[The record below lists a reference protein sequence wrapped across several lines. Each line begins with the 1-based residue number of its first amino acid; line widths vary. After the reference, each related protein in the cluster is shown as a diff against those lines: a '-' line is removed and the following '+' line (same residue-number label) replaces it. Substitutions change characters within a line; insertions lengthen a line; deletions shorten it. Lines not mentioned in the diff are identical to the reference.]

1 MTEIDHVRWLSKP
14 TMHSPVIISAFTGW
28 NDAADAASTAVR
40 TLIEAW
46 NAIPL
51 AEIDPEGFTDFASI
65 RPIVRLKDG
74 VTRTIVWP
82 TVTMW
87 HASTPGSDVIL
98 VLGPEPS
105 LRWRLFSEQILSV
118 ASHFNASMMISLGA
132 LLADVP
138 HNKPIQLIGTASDS
152 TMIERFDLQR
162 SQYEGPTGI
171 LGVLLDACN
180 DASLPSASLWAA
192 VPAYAS
198 QVPSPKAAAALITRA
213 GEIIGTPAP
222 VGLLQDAIETYERR
236 VNQIVDEDEDL
247 AAYVQRLDSS
257 GEGDY
262 EEEDE
267 DEDEDDGQMSFDF
280 DEDNAEVSATSLVDE
295 VEQFLRDQEK
305 P

>member
-1 MTEIDHVRWLSKP
+1 MTEIDHVHWLSKP
-14 TMHSPVIISAFTGW
+14 TMRNPVMISAFTGW

-46 NAIPL
+46 SATPL
-51 AEIDPEGFTDFASI
+51 AEINPEDFTDFAST
-65 RPIVRLKDG
+65 RPVVRLKDG

-105 LRWRLFSEQILSV
+105 LRWRLFTEQILSV

-152 TMIERFDLQR
+152 NMIERFDLQR

-180 DASLPSASLWAA
+180 EASLPSASLWAA

-198 QVPSPKAAAALITRA
+198 QIPSPKAAAALISRA

-222 VGLLQDAIETYERR
+222 VGLLQQAIETYERR

-247 AAYVQRLDSS
+247 AAYVERLDSS

-262 EEEDE
+262 ED

-280 DEDNAEVSATSLVDE
+280 DEDNAEVSAASLADE

>member
-1 MTEIDHVRWLSKP
+1 MTEIDHVHWLSKP
-14 TMHSPVIISAFTGW
+14 TMRNPVMISAFTGW

-46 NAIPL
+46 SATPL
-51 AEIDPEGFTDFASI
+51 AEINPEDFTDFAST
-65 RPIVRLKDG
+65 RPVVRLKDG

-105 LRWRLFSEQILSV
+105 LRWRLFTEQILSV
-118 ASHFNASMMISLGA
+118 ASHFDASMMISLGA

-152 TMIERFDLQR
+152 NMIERFDLQR

-180 DASLPSASLWAA
+180 EASLPSASLWAA

-198 QVPSPKAAAALITRA
+198 QIPSPKAAAALISRA
-213 GEIIGTPAP
+213 GDIIGTPAP
-222 VGLLQDAIETYERR
+222 IGLLQQAIEAYERR

-247 AAYVQRLDSS
+247 AAYVERLDSS

-262 EEEDE
+262 ED

-280 DEDNAEVSATSLVDE
+280 DEDNAEVSAASLADE

>member
-1 MTEIDHVRWLSKP
+1 MTEIDHVHWLSKP
-14 TMHSPVIISAFTGW
+14 TMRNPVMISAFTGW

-46 NAIPL
+46 SATPL
-51 AEIDPEGFTDFASI
+51 AEINPEDFTDFAST
-65 RPIVRLKDG
+65 RPVVRLKDG

-105 LRWRLFSEQILSV
+105 LRWRLFTEQILSV
-118 ASHFNASMMISLGA
+118 ASHFDASMMISLGA

-152 TMIERFDLQR
+152 NMIERFDLQR

-180 DASLPSASLWAA
+180 EASLPSASLWAA

-198 QVPSPKAAAALITRA
+198 QIPSPKAAAALISRA

-222 VGLLQDAIETYERR
+222 VGLLQQAIETYERR

-247 AAYVQRLDSS
+247 AAYVERLDSS

-262 EEEDE
+262 EDE
-267 DEDEDDGQMSFDF
+267 EDEDDGQMSFDF
-280 DEDNAEVSATSLVDE
+280 DEDNAEVSAASLADE

>member
-1 MTEIDHVRWLSKP
+1 MTEIDHVHWLSKP
-14 TMHSPVIISAFTGW
+14 TMRNPVMISAFTGW

-46 NAIPL
+46 SATPL
-51 AEIDPEGFTDFASI
+51 AEINPEDFTDFAST

-105 LRWRLFSEQILSV
+105 LRWRLFTEQILSV

-152 TMIERFDLQR
+152 NMIERFDLQR

-180 DASLPSASLWAA
+180 EASLPSASLWAA

-198 QVPSPKAAAALITRA
+198 QIPSPKAAAALISRT

-222 VGLLQDAIETYERR
+222 VGLLQQAIETYERR

-247 AAYVQRLDSS
+247 AAYVERLDSS

-262 EEEDE
+262 ED

-280 DEDNAEVSATSLVDE
+280 DEDNAEVSAASLADE

>member
-1 MTEIDHVRWLSKP
+1 MTEIDHVHWLSKP
-14 TMHSPVIISAFTGW
+14 TMRNPVMISAFTGW

-46 NAIPL
+46 SATPL
-51 AEIDPEGFTDFASI
+51 AEINPEDFTDFAST
-65 RPIVRLKDG
+65 RPVVRLKDG

-105 LRWRLFSEQILSV
+105 LRWRLFTEQILSV
-118 ASHFNASMMISLGA
+118 ASHFDASMMISLGA

-152 TMIERFDLQR
+152 NMIERFDLQR

-180 DASLPSASLWAA
+180 EASLPSASLWAA

-198 QVPSPKAAAALITRA
+198 QIPSPKAAAALISRA

-222 VGLLQDAIETYERR
+222 IGLLQQAIEAYERR

-247 AAYVQRLDSS
+247 AAYVERLDSS

-262 EEEDE
+262 EDDE

-280 DEDNAEVSATSLVDE
+280 DEDNAEVSAASLADE

>member
-1 MTEIDHVRWLSKP
+1 MRN
-14 TMHSPVIISAFTGW
+14 PVMISAFTGW

-46 NAIPL
+46 SATPL
-51 AEIDPEGFTDFASI
+51 AEINPEDFTDFAST
-65 RPIVRLKDG
+65 RPVVRLKDG

-105 LRWRLFSEQILSV
+105 LRWRLFTEQILSV

-152 TMIERFDLQR
+152 NMIERFDLQR

-180 DASLPSASLWAA
+180 EASLPSASLWAA

-198 QVPSPKAAAALITRA
+198 QIPSPKAAAALISRA

-222 VGLLQDAIETYERR
+222 VGLLQQAIETYERR

-247 AAYVQRLDSS
+247 AAYVERLDSS

-262 EEEDE
+262 ED

-280 DEDNAEVSATSLVDE
+280 DEDNAEVSAASLADE

>member
-1 MTEIDHVRWLSKP
+1 MRN
-14 TMHSPVIISAFTGW
+14 PVMISAFTGW

-46 NAIPL
+46 SATPL
-51 AEIDPEGFTDFASI
+51 AEINPEDFTDFAST
-65 RPIVRLKDG
+65 RPVVRLKDG

-105 LRWRLFSEQILSV
+105 LRWRLFTEQILSV
-118 ASHFNASMMISLGA
+118 ASHFDASMMISLGA

-152 TMIERFDLQR
+152 NMIERFDLQR

-180 DASLPSASLWAA
+180 EASLPSASLWAA

-198 QVPSPKAAAALITRA
+198 QIPSPKAAAALISRA

-222 VGLLQDAIETYERR
+222 IGLLQQAIETYERR

-247 AAYVQRLDSS
+247 AAYVERLDSS

-262 EEEDE
+262 ED

-280 DEDNAEVSATSLVDE
+280 DEDNAEVSAASLADE

>member
-1 MTEIDHVRWLSKP
+1 MTEIDHVHWLSKP
-14 TMHSPVIISAFTGW
+14 TMRNPVMISAFTGW

-46 NAIPL
+46 SATPL
-51 AEIDPEGFTDFASI
+51 AEINPEDFTDFAST
-65 RPIVRLKDG
+65 RPVVRLKDG

-105 LRWRLFSEQILSV
+105 LRWRLFTEQILSV

-152 TMIERFDLQR
+152 NMIERFDLQR

-180 DASLPSASLWAA
+180 EASLPSASLWAA

-198 QVPSPKAAAALITRA
+198 QIPSPKAAAALISRT

-222 VGLLQDAIETYERR
+222 VGLLQQAIETYERR

-247 AAYVQRLDSS
+247 AAYVERLDSS
-257 GEGDY
+257 GGGDY
-262 EEEDE
+262 ED

-280 DEDNAEVSATSLVDE
+280 DEDNAEVSAASLADE

>member
-14 TMHSPVIISAFTGW
+14 TMRNPVMISAFTGW

-46 NAIPL
+46 SATPL
-51 AEIDPEGFTDFASI
+51 AEINPEDFTDFAST
-65 RPIVRLKDG
+65 RPVVRLKDG

-105 LRWRLFSEQILSV
+105 LRWRLFTEQILSV
-118 ASHFNASMMISLGA
+118 ASHFNASIMISLGA

-152 TMIERFDLQR
+152 NMIERFDLQR

-180 DASLPSASLWAA
+180 EASLPSASLWAA

-198 QVPSPKAAAALITRA
+198 QIPSPKAAAALISRT

-222 VGLLQDAIETYERR
+222 VGLLQQAIETYERR

-247 AAYVQRLDSS
+247 AAYVERLDSS

-262 EEEDE
+262 ED

-280 DEDNAEVSATSLVDE
+280 DEDNAEVSAASLADE

>member
-1 MTEIDHVRWLSKP
+1 MTEIDHVHWLSKP
-14 TMHSPVIISAFTGW
+14 TMRNPVMISAFTGW

-46 NAIPL
+46 SATPL
-51 AEIDPEGFTDFASI
+51 AEINPEDFTDFAST

-105 LRWRLFSEQILSV
+105 LRWRLFTEQILSV

-152 TMIERFDLQR
+152 NMIERFDLQR

-180 DASLPSASLWAA
+180 EASLPSASLWAA

-198 QVPSPKAAAALITRA
+198 QIPSPKAAAALISRA

-222 VGLLQDAIETYERR
+222 VGLLQQAIETYERR

-247 AAYVQRLDSS
+247 AAYVERLDSS

-262 EEEDE
+262 EDE
-267 DEDEDDGQMSFDF
+267 EDEDDGQMSFDF
-280 DEDNAEVSATSLVDE
+280 EEDNAEVSAASLADE

>member
-1 MTEIDHVRWLSKP
+1 MTEIDHVHWLSKP
-14 TMHSPVIISAFTGW
+14 TMRNPVMISAFTGW

-46 NAIPL
+46 SATPL
-51 AEIDPEGFTDFASI
+51 AEINPEDFTDFAST
-65 RPIVRLKDG
+65 RPVVRLKDG

-105 LRWRLFSEQILSV
+105 LRWRLFTEQILSV
-118 ASHFNASMMISLGA
+118 ASHFDASMMISLGA

-152 TMIERFDLQR
+152 NMIERFDLQR

-180 DASLPSASLWAA
+180 EASLPSASLWAA

-198 QVPSPKAAAALITRA
+198 KIPSPKAAAALISRA

-222 VGLLQDAIETYERR
+222 IGLLQQAIEAYERR

-247 AAYVQRLDSS
+247 AAYVERLDSS

-262 EEEDE
+262 EDDE

-280 DEDNAEVSATSLVDE
+280 DEDNAEVSAASLADE

>member
-1 MTEIDHVRWLSKP
+1 MTEIDHVHWLSKP
-14 TMHSPVIISAFTGW
+14 TMRNPVMISAFTGW

-46 NAIPL
+46 SATPL
-51 AEIDPEGFTDFASI
+51 AEINPEDFTDFAST
-65 RPIVRLKDG
+65 RPVVRLKDG

-105 LRWRLFSEQILSV
+105 LRWRLFTEQILSV
-118 ASHFNASMMISLGA
+118 ASHFDASMMISLGA

-152 TMIERFDLQR
+152 NMIERFDLQR

-180 DASLPSASLWAA
+180 EASLPSASLWAA

-198 QVPSPKAAAALITRA
+198 QIPSPKAAAALISRA

-222 VGLLQDAIETYERR
+222 VGLLQQAIETYERR

-247 AAYVQRLDSS
+247 AAYVERLDSS

-262 EEEDE
+262 DE

-280 DEDNAEVSATSLVDE
+280 DEDNAEVSAASLADE

>member
-1 MTEIDHVRWLSKP
+1 MTEIDHVHWLSKP
-14 TMHSPVIISAFTGW
+14 TMRNPVMISAFTGW

-46 NAIPL
+46 SATPL
-51 AEIDPEGFTDFASI
+51 AEINPEDFTDFAST
-65 RPIVRLKDG
+65 RPVVRLKDG

-105 LRWRLFSEQILSV
+105 LRWRLFTEQILSV
-118 ASHFNASMMISLGA
+118 ASHFDASMMISLGA

-152 TMIERFDLQR
+152 NMIERFDLQR

-180 DASLPSASLWAA
+180 EASLPSASLWAA

-198 QVPSPKAAAALITRA
+198 QIPSPKAAAALISRA

-222 VGLLQDAIETYERR
+222 IGLLQQAIETYERR

-247 AAYVQRLDSS
+247 AAYVERLDSS

-262 EEEDE
+262 GDE
-267 DEDEDDGQMSFDF
+267 DDEDDGQMSFDF
-280 DEDNAEVSATSLVDE
+280 DEDNAEVSAASLADE

>member
-1 MTEIDHVRWLSKP
+1 MTEIDHVHWLSKP
-14 TMHSPVIISAFTGW
+14 TMRNPVMISAFTGW

-46 NAIPL
+46 SATPL
-51 AEIDPEGFTDFASI
+51 AEINPEDFTDFAST
-65 RPIVRLKDG
+65 RPVVRLKDG

-105 LRWRLFSEQILSV
+105 LRWRLFTEQILSV

-152 TMIERFDLQR
+152 NMIERFDLQR

-180 DASLPSASLWAA
+180 EASLPSASLWAA

-198 QVPSPKAAAALITRA
+198 QIPSPKAAAALISRA

-222 VGLLQDAIETYERR
+222 VGLLQQAIETYERR

-247 AAYVQRLDSS
+247 AAYVERLDSS
-257 GEGDY
+257 GEGD
-262 EEEDE
+262 DE
-267 DEDEDDGQMSFDF
+267 DDADDGQMSFDF
-280 DEDNAEVSATSLVDE
+280 DEDNAEVSAASLADE